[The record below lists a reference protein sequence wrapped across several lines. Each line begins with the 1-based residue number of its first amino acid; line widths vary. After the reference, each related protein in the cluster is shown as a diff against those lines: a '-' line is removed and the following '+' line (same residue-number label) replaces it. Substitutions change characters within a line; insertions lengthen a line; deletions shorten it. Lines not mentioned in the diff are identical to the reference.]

1 MPLSPGHKL
10 GNYEI
15 VEKAGAGGMGE
26 VYLAR
31 DGRLDRNVAIKVLP
45 PHVAENPDLIA
56 RFEREAK
63 AISSL
68 NHPNICTLYDIGKE
82 DGLHYLVMEYIEGET
97 LSDRVKRGPMALEEL
112 LPIAGQIAD
121 ALDKAHGQGL
131 IHRDLKPAN
140 VMITAA
146 GAKLLDFGLAKLQ
159 ITEGRVEG
167 VSEITQTTPLTGTG
181 TILGTLQY
189 MSPEQLEGKE
199 ADARSDIFA
208 FGAILYEMAT
218 GKRAFEGQSNASMI
232 AGILEREPVSM
243 SAVNPLM
250 PPTFERLV
258 KKCMKK
264 DPESRWQSARD
275 LADELRWINQAGS
288 LAGIPSQVSAR
299 RRIRMRA
306 GWTAAVVLFIAL
318 ITLATVHFS
327 QTKPEVTT
335 SRLSIVPQFRTK
347 ELGSVNWARISPDGK
362 TIAFLG
368 TDTLGV
374 TKIWIRPLGSMDP
387 YPLRGSD
394 GAKRHFWSPDSKYV
408 AFFKGNQL
416 YKMSVDGGASQLICE
431 APSGSDGSW
440 GSAGE
445 ILFDARET
453 DTLRMVS
460 ANGGEPTVVN
470 NLDST
475 REETGSSWPWFLPDG
490 VHFSYVAFS
499 SGQRSFKIGSI
510 DSRETKVVFDPDQMT
525 SIESRIEYSPDGYF
539 LYIKDHILVA
549 HEFDADKLELIGQPR
564 PVAQSIDRA
573 SNTSDF
579 GASNNGSLIYQQQ
592 DNTGNSELVWLDR
605 QGKVLGRTG
614 KAGEYRDIGLSPDG
628 TKIVYQLVDP
638 STSKNDIWIR
648 DLNRQVDTRITFDRN
663 NNLLPIWSPSGKLIA
678 FTSGT
683 ADAFTSVIRN
693 ADGSGTEERIKLED
707 DPNNGALSFLPDETK
722 LVINYRGAGWD
733 IGIVDHA
740 NSDSLIPVINARFDE
755 WIGKV
760 SPNGRYLLYTSNES
774 GRREVYVKEL
784 GGDSTRWQI
793 SSGDG
798 FSPVWTKGGK
808 EIIYRRPGNEFV
820 AIAFDVRDD
829 KVQIGAPQLLFTRRL
844 NWADVA
850 NNRYCVTSDGQK
862 FLINAPVI
870 NKEVGEIVIVQ
881 NWAKE
886 LRAHE

>member
-1 MPLSPGHKL
+1 MSLSPGHKL

-232 AGILEREPVSM
+232 AGILEREPAPM
-243 SAVNPLM
+243 SAINPLV

-306 GWTAAVVLFIAL
+306 GWTAAVILFIAL
-318 ITLATVHFS
+318 ATLTTIHFS
-327 QTKPEVTT
+327 QTTPEVTT

-347 ELGSVNWARISPDGK
+347 ELASVSWARISPDGK
-362 TIAFLG
+362 NIAIQG

-374 TKIWIRPLGSMDP
+374 TKVWIRPLGSMDP

-394 GAKRHFWSPDSKYV
+394 GAKRHFWSPDSKFI

-416 YKMSVDGGASQLICE
+416 YKMSIDGGASQLICE
-431 APSGSDGSW
+431 APNGSDGTW
-440 GSAGE
+440 GTSGQ
-445 ILFDARET
+445 ILFDAREG

-460 ANGGEPTVVN
+460 ANGGEPKVVD
-470 NLDST
+470 NLDSA
-475 REETGSSWPWFLPDG
+475 REESATAWPWFLPDG
-490 VHFSYVAFS
+490 VHFSYVAS
-499 SGQRSFKIGSI
+499 SGGQRTFKIGAI
-510 DSRETKVVFDPDQMT
+510 DSREAKVIFDPDQMT
-525 SIESRIEYSPDGYF
+525 TIESRIEYSPDGYF
-539 LYIKDHILVA
+539 LYIKDRILVA
-549 HEFDADKLELIGQPR
+549 HAFDADKLELIGQPR

-573 SNTSDF
+573 TNTSDF
-579 GASNNGSLIYQQQ
+579 GASNNGTLLYQQQ

-605 QGKVLGRTG
+605 DGKMIGRTG
-614 KAGEYRDIGLSPDG
+614 KIGEYRDIGLSPDG

-638 STSKNDIWIR
+638 STSRSDIWIR
-648 DLNRQVDTRITFDRN
+648 DLNRQVDTRITFGQDN
-663 NNLLPIWSPSGKLIA
+663 NVLPIWSPSGKLIA
-678 FTSGT
+678 YTSGNANT
-683 ADAFTSVIRN
+683 YNALVRN
-693 ADGSGTEERIKLED
+693 ADGSGTENRIKLKD
-707 DPNNGALSFLPDETK
+707 DLSNGALSFLPDESK
-722 LVINYRGAGWD
+722 LVINYMQNGWD
-733 IGIVDHA
+733 IGIVDRA
-740 NSDSLIPVINARFDE
+740 NSDSLIPIVNARFDE
-755 WIGKV
+755 WMGRASPDGK
-760 SPNGRYLLYTSNES
+760 YLLYTSNES
-774 GRREVYVKEL
+774 GLREVYVKQL

-793 SSGDG
+793 SSGRG
-798 FSPVWTKGGK
+798 FTPVWTKGGK

-820 AIAFDVRDD
+820 AISFDATDD
-829 KVQIGAPQLLFTRRL
+829 RVQIGAPQSLFTQRL
-844 NWADVA
+844 NFADVA
-850 NNRYCVTSDGQK
+850 NSRYCATSDGRK
-862 FLINAPVI
+862 FLVNVPVI

-886 LRAHE
+886 LETHK